1 MQDNHRLKTMEKI
14 KIDAVMNS
22 KEDLSRVI
30 VIRKLSLDF
39 RKEKLAVVWNRGVR
53 VLI

>member
-1 MQDNHRLKTMEKI
+1 MEKI

-30 VIRKLSLDF
+30 GIRKLSLDF